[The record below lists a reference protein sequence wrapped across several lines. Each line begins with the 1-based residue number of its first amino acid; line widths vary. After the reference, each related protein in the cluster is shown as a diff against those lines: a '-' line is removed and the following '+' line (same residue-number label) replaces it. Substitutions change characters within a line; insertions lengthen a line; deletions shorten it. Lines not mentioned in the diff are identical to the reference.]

1 MATIDSF
8 QADERATDEQE
19 PTRSGV
25 VWTGLAS
32 AALVVASAALAV
44 VPRVLPSETAIVA
57 RLAKHGLTWPLLA
70 CVGLVLG
77 AIAATALK
85 KTPKPQPEP
94 RPEPETMAPVPDP
107 MLREIAAELARVRG
121 GLHDM
126 RVDFVYVK
134 DALSRLQ
141 QSATHVEDNGNA
153 ETEAAI
159 FRLAASL
166 DQLGGRVEHELHA
179 QRSWIA
185 AALEQRGTASMS
197 SGRGSGESTPAYADP
212 YASGF
217 EGPVH
222 EINLD
227 EGFVSAEGDMHVEVS
242 LEDEGGWP
250 RGLGVLDQLD
260 DLPGPLSHGK
270 KSPSANP
277 SRTIGLLGEL
287 EHGIAARGA
296 VDTKMA
302 RLRELLS
309 DPEVQQ
315 AIDRSQY

>member
-1 MATIDSF
+1 MATIDSMY
-8 QADERATDEQE
+8 ADGRATDEQE

-25 VWTGLAS
+25 VWTAMASVAVILAS
-32 AALVVASAALAV
+32 VALAV

-57 RLAKHGLTWPLLA
+57 RLAKHGLTWPLLF

-77 AIAATALK
+77 AIAATAIK
-85 KTPKPQPEP
+85 KTPKPEP
-94 RPEPETMAPVPDP
+94 LPLPEPEAKAPVPDP
-107 MLREIAAELARVRG
+107 MTREIAAELGRVRG

-126 RVDFVYVK
+126 RVEFVYMK
-134 DALSRLQ
+134 DALARLQ
-141 QSATHVEDNGNA
+141 QSSSHADDNASA

-197 SGRGSGESTPAYADP
+197 NGHGQSGSDASGSDP
-212 YASGF
+212 YATGF
-217 EGPVH
+217 DGPMH
-222 EINLD
+222 EIDLD
-227 EGFVSAEGDMHVEVS
+227 QGFVASEGDMHVEVT
-242 LEDEGGWP
+242 LEDEAGWP

-270 KSPSANP
+270 KSPSSSP
-277 SRTIGLLGEL
+277 SRTMGLLGEL
-287 EHGIAARGA
+287 DTGIAARGA
-296 VDTKMA
+296 VDMKMA

-309 DPEVQQ
+309 DPEVQK